1 MIIQNERCDLCGT
14 CIAVCPED
22 ALTLHEHGLIIDR
35 EKCTEC
41 LLCVNICPVAALE
54 NKNEK

>member
-1 MIIQNERCDLCGT
+1 MIVQNTLCDQCGT

-22 ALTLHEHGLIIDR
+22 ALMLNEHALIIDHD
-35 EKCTEC
+35 KCTEC

-54 NKNEK
+54 KKQ